1 MIVSTPG
8 RICLFGE
15 HQDYLGL
22 PVIAAAISKRIQ
34 IRGDFRPDQQVH
46 ISLPDINQKIQFD
59 LNFPLQYDLERD
71 YFKSVLNI
79 LYRKGHRLDKGLEIE
94 VRGNIPINSGTSS
107 SSALNVSWAKF
118 LCEMYGIHYSQKEI
132 GELTYEAEVLE
143 FTEPGGMM
151 DQYSTAVG
159 NIIYLASVLEVSIKT
174 YHAPLGTFV
183 LGDSQQAKDTLGI
196 LARVKYGTL
205 GGIKKIKE
213 IDPSFDLSTC
223 KLTDLDLYKNLLSA
237 NEFEL
242 ISANISDRDILL
254 EAKEM
259 FEGRVTWSDEY
270 LGDLLNRHQKNLREY
285 KQISTE
291 KIDRMIQAS
300 LDAGALGAK
309 INGSGGGGCMFAY
322 APKNPEAVVEAI
334 EKEGGKAFI
343 IRVEEGTRIEQES
356 LFY

>member
-1 MIVSTPG
+1 
-8 RICLFGE
+8 
-15 HQDYLGL
+15 
-22 PVIAAAISKRIQ
+22 
-34 IRGDFRPDQQVH
+34 
-46 ISLPDINQKIQFD
+46 
-59 LNFPLQYDLERD
+59 
-71 YFKSVLNI
+71 
-79 LYRKGHRLDKGLEIE
+79 
-94 VRGNIPINSGTSS
+94 
-107 SSALNVSWAKF
+107 
-118 LCEMYGIHYSQKEI
+118 
-132 GELTYEAEVLE
+132 
-143 FTEPGGMM
+143 MM

-159 NIIYLASVLEVSIKT
+159 NIIYLSSIPEVSIKT

-183 LGDSQQAKDTLGI
+183 LGDSKQAKDTLGI

-213 IDPSFDLSTC
+213 INHSFDLTTC
-223 KLTDLDLYKNLLSA
+223 NIIDLDLYKDLLSA
-237 NEFEL
+237 DEYEL

-259 FEGRVTWSDEY
+259 FEGRVSWSDEH

-291 KIDRMIQAS
+291 KIDRMIQAA

-322 APKNPEAVVEAI
+322 APKNPDSVVEAI
-334 EKEGGKAFI
+334 EKEGGKAYI
-343 IRVEEGTRIEQES
+343 IRVDEGTRVELES